1 MEGEDSIVGYDANA
15 GIIETAAGKTFFV
28 DKSGGEGIASKWQDY
43 RSGFQYKCDQN
54 AACTLTRAGAGVLH
68 ARLKK

>member
-1 MEGEDSIVGYDANA
+1 MEGEDSIAEYDANA

-28 DKSGGEGIASKWQDY
+28 DKSGGEGNASKWQDY
-43 RSGFQYKCDQN
+43 RAGFQYKCDQN
-54 AACTLTRAGAGVLH
+54 AACTLTRAGAGALH